1 MKVERKLK
9 VEKQLK
15 VEKKQT
21 VDTRGEEITTKI
33 KLNMLKKKKTRTR
46 LTVLVTALYFFVGNR
61 K

>member
-33 KLNMLKKKKTRTR
+33 KLNMLKRKNKNTAHCACYC
-46 LTVLVTALYFFVGNR
+46 TVFFLGNR

>member
-21 VDTRGEEITTKI
+21 VDTRGKEITTKI
-33 KLNMLKKKKTRTR
+33 KSNMFKKKQEHDS
-46 LTVLVTALYFFVGNR
+46 LCLLLHCIFFR

>member
-1 MKVERKLK
+1 MKAERKLK

-33 KLNMLKKKKTRTR
+33 KLNMLKKKKQEHDS
-46 LTVLVTALYFFVGNR
+46 LCLLLHCIFFR

>member
-33 KLNMLKKKKTRTR
+33 KLNMLKKNKNTTHCACYC
-46 LTVLVTALYFFVGNR
+46 TVFFLGNR

>member
-33 KLNMLKKKKTRTR
+33 KLNMLKKKQEHDSLCLLLHRI
-46 LTVLVTALYFFVGNR
+46 FFR